1 MSNEDLE
8 KSDATDHV
16 EHSDTKDS
24 NTVVISEFTEAEQK
38 RIVQR
43 IDRRLVTTL
52 GVLYCAS
59 LMDRTNLGSAAIAG
73 SVLSFAPDMQLT
85 MSRMVV
91 DLKLIGPR
99 YNIITLIFFIT
110 YVLCQ
115 PPATVLLRKIGPR
128 VFLSSITVFWGA
140 TMIVSST

>member
-16 EHSDTKDS
+16 EHTDTKDS
-24 NTVVISEFTEAEQK
+24 NTVLIDEFTEAEQK

-52 GVLYCAS
+52 GILYCAS

-73 SVLSFAPDMQLT
+73 SVLSFP
-85 MSRMVV
+85 
-91 DLKLIGPR
+91 
-99 YNIITLIFFIT
+99 
-110 YVLCQ
+110 C
-115 PPATVLLRKIGPR
+115 
-128 VFLSSITVFWGA
+128 
-140 TMIVSST
+140 STFAANSEQDGRGLEAHRAEI